1 MKELLNYQTKS
12 NQISL
17 KQKKMPGKIEQHITA
32 LNSSADWIAY
42 LRSNSGLPG
51 PRGNLEL
58 AQAVSFSAT
67 REQLDTLLAIDKT
80 HPQEN
85 TPDTFVVFCGVR
97 GQGKFARQDAAV
109 RKLLRCYATDTRW
122 RIREAVAMALQD
134 WGKHDMDSLLMELES
149 WPLENPLEMR
159 AIAAAICEPG
169 LLIVQT
175 HADRVLGLLDRIT
188 ATILLVANRKADDFR
203 VLRQGL
209 AYCWSVAVAAYP
221 QPGKQYMERWLH
233 HPDSDIHWLM
243 YENLKKNRL
252 IKMDPDWVAR
262 FL

>member
-1 MKELLNYQTKS
+1 
-12 NQISL
+12 
-17 KQKKMPGKIEQHITA
+17 MPGKIEQYIAA
-32 LNSSADWIAY
+32 LNSSADWIPY

-58 AQAVSFSAT
+58 AQAVACNAT
-67 REQLDTLLAIDKT
+67 REQLDTLLAIDNK
-80 HPQEN
+80 HPEEN

-97 GQGKFARQDAAV
+97 GQGKFAADDPEVRQ
-109 RKLLRCYATDTRW
+109 LLRSYASDSRW

-134 WGKHDMDSLLMELES
+134 LGKLDMDALLLELES

-159 AIAAAICEPG
+159 AIAAAICEPA
-169 LLIVQT
+169 LLVSQSR
-175 HADRVLGLLDRIT
+175 AERVLGLLDRIT
-188 ATILLVANRKADDFR
+188 ATILPVANRRADDFR

-233 HPDSDIHWLM
+233 QPDPDIHWLM
-243 YENLKKNRL
+243 HENLTKNRL
-252 IKMDPDWVAR
+252 IRMDPDWVTR